1 MDSDNDA
8 AKAGL
13 DEVSGHIQVLNARLA
28 QLRKNGSVNSAL
40 ESPIEDLQDY
50 YERAVQLRTM
60 RITTLEEEK
69 NELRQKTADANSR
82 VRRFQGLLLMC
93 AAGLVGAVVEQAS
106 PGTAVELIGEYWSH
120 ALIAISVALLMKR
133 CA

>member
-8 AKAGL
+8 AQAGL

-28 QLRKNGSVNSAL
+28 QLRKNGTVTSAL
-40 ESPIEDLQDY
+40 ESPLEDLQDY

-69 NELRQKTADANSR
+69 GELGQRAAAAMAK
-82 VRRFQGLLLMC
+82 VRRFQALLVVCVLGLL
-93 AAGLVGAVVEQAS
+93 GAVVEHAS
-106 PGTAVELIGEYWSH
+106 PGTTVELVGEYWSH
-120 ALIAISVALLMKR
+120 ALIGIVVAFVMKR

>member
-8 AKAGL
+8 ARSGL

-28 QLRKNGSVNSAL
+28 QLRKNGTVGSAL
-40 ESPIEDLQDY
+40 ESPLEDLQDY

-69 NELRQKTADANSR
+69 GELTSR
-82 VRRFQGLLLMC
+82 AEEALRRAHRFRTLLLLC
-93 AAGLVGAVVEQAS
+93 GVGLVGCATEHAS
-106 PGTAVELIGEYWSH
+106 PGTTLELLAEYWSH
-120 ALIAISVALLMKR
+120 ALLAVVVALLVKR

>member
-8 AKAGL
+8 AQAGL

-28 QLRKNGSVNSAL
+28 QLRKNGTVTSAL
-40 ESPIEDLQDY
+40 ESPLEDLQDY

-69 NELRQKTADANSR
+69 GELSQKAAAAVAK
-82 VRRFQGLLLMC
+82 VRRFQTLLVLC
-93 AAGLVGAVVEQAS
+93 GIGLVAAAVEQAS
-106 PGTAVELIGEYWSH
+106 PGTAIQLAGEYWSH
-120 ALIAISVALLMKR
+120 VVIAIVVAVMMR
-133 CA
+133 RHA

>member
-28 QLRKNGSVNSAL
+28 QLRKSGAVSAAADAPL
-40 ESPIEDLQDY
+40 EDLQDY

-69 NELRQKTADANSR
+69 TELAGKASLAAAKLY
-82 VRRFQGLLLMC
+82 RFQALLAVCGL
-93 AAGLVGAVVEQAS
+93 GLVGALVENTF
-106 PGTAVELIGEYWSH
+106 PGTALDILNEYWSH
-120 ALIAISVALLMKR
+120 GLLAVVVAILVKR
-133 CA
+133 CT

>member
-28 QLRKNGSVNSAL
+28 QLRKNGTVTSAL

-69 NELRQKTADANSR
+69 GELSQVAEAAKAK
-82 VRRFQGLLLMC
+82 VRRFQALLIVC
-93 AAGLVGAVVEQAS
+93 AAGLVSAVIEQAS
-106 PGTAVELIGEYWSH
+106 PGTAMELVGEYWSH
-120 ALIAISVALLMKR
+120 VLIAIAVALLMKQ